1 MTAIRIVAEMTR
13 EAPREW
19 VEELRRVSP
28 KTTAHSYLEFK
39 WEFVLGKVKGVW
51 RDRSRWVL
59 YQMQPAW
66 AIPAGIRRMLDDVP
80 PRLLPPGRAHARR
93 AFIDDYAHEMY
104 RTQRVFPRPFWVIQ
118 GPNGGVPAGY
128 TEQEAE
134 LLQVMGEPTNPPPV
148 GLLPYADFDS
158 RVIQQILMRD
168 KLLASGMDVEMI
180 ADEDKI
186 LSEYRKEVSEAT
198 WQFRRAFIDWFT
210 GTLADG
216 ADFLTWYTRRSEAD
230 RVLRP
235 ATKAE
240 MVAAIECEDHFLATG
255 DVPTAD
261 VA

>member
-1 MTAIRIVAEMTR
+1 MNIRIVAEMTR
-13 EAPREW
+13 EPPREW

-28 KTTAHSYLEFK
+28 KTTAHSYLDFK

-66 AIPAGIRRMLDDVP
+66 AIPVGIRRMLEDAP
-80 PRLLPPGRAHARR
+80 PRMMPEGRAYARR
-93 AFIDDYAHEMY
+93 VFVDDYAHEMY
-104 RTQRVFPRPFWVIQ
+104 RTQRVYPRPFWVIQ

-134 LLQVMGEPTNPPPV
+134 LLHVMGERTTPPPV
-148 GLLPYADFDS
+148 GFLPYAEFDS

-168 KLLASGMDVEMI
+168 KLLAAGMDAEMI

-186 LSEYRKEVSEAT
+186 ISAHRKEVSEAT

-210 GTLADG
+210 GTMAEG

-230 RVLRP
+230 RTLRR
-235 ATKAE
+235 ATKGE
-240 MVAAIECEDHFLATG
+240 MIAAMELEETFLTTG
-255 DVPTAD
+255 DVPVAAD